1 MAQTTILASGTT
13 AATSSNIVLAAGET
27 ALVSLFSA
35 TGFFESQWARFE
47 IKAVT
52 PGTTLAIGA
61 LSIAEQSVQISGP
74 GTFTVSR
81 PLMQTAVGICADV

>member
-1 MAQTTILASGTT
+1 MTQTTILASGTT

-35 TGFFESQWARFE
+35 TGFFEPHWAQFE
-47 IKAVT
+47 IKPVT
-52 PGTTLAIGA
+52 PSATLPIGA
-61 LSIAEQSVQISGP
+61 LSLTQQSVQISGP